1 MSEGSETCT
10 GFCMPPSTSL
20 RDAYRFPGFHPVQ
33 RVREEGHGYVVPLL
47 RRRKKVTVVAADL
60 LFAGSTIPDDDKH
73 AISIVQIA
81 MSSWNSFTVG
91 SFAPGVA

>member
-1 MSEGSETCT
+1 MSEGAETCT
-10 GFCMPPSTSL
+10 GFCMPHSTSL
-20 RDAYRFPGFHPVQ
+20 RDAYRFPGFQPAQ
-33 RVREEGHGYVVPLL
+33 RVREEGPGFIVPLS

-60 LFAGSTIPDDDKH
+60 LFAESTIPGNAKH

-81 MSSWNSFTVG
+81 MSFWSSFTVG